1 MYLEYFG
8 KTFYIKLIDY
18 PFPVMYELVSIYFIL
33 SKIIKVLIL
42 RQFSFILLTLEIL
55 KKQQLLQLRIL
66 ILYSTL
72 LDIIYIHI

>member
-55 KKQQLLQLRIL
+55 KKQ
-66 ILYSTL
+66 
-72 LDIIYIHI
+72 